1 MKRFAWVIAL
11 MSGLSGRIAAQTS
24 EQDAAF
30 SELDTVVIS
39 FNQWEQKRNEV
50 PNRILKVDLRDNIL
64 RNPQTAADM
73 LGQSAGDCAGR
84 QIGHSSR
91 AEGHHDTD
99 RFAGKVLRQGGLYR
113 YGSQH
118 ERQGR
123 AEERSTLHDGAKS

>member
-1 MKRFAWVIAL
+1 MSVRLRFQYGL
-11 MSGLSGRIAAQTS
+11 GSG
-24 EQDAAF
+24 
-30 SELDTVVIS
+30 DTACPWPVFDDDS
-39 FNQWEQKRNEV
+39 LAN
-50 PNRILKVDLRDNIL
+50 L
-64 RNPQTAADM
+64 

-99 RFAGKVLRQGGLYR
+99 RFAGKVLRQGGLHR